1 MFVKR
6 LAKNREKTKRIVH
19 IIAGLTILIHAY
31 EYYDNANQT
40 YKLFLF
46 AGLLFLTIAVL
57 HPLIEKKAPWIDGV
71 FFAIE
76 GVLYLVIAF
85 EFFHEGKKAIPAIYL
100 IVGIFYFYIAYRFS
114 NKGIKNHKKNN

>member
-1 MFVKR
+1 MFAKR
-6 LAKNREKTKRIVH
+6 LIKNKEKAKRLVH
-19 IIAGLTILIHAY
+19 IIAGITILLHSY
-31 EYYDNANQT
+31 EYYDNADQT

-76 GVLYLVIAF
+76 GVLYFVVSF
-85 EFFHEGKKAIPAIYL
+85 QFFHEGKKAIPSIYL
-100 IVGIFYFYIAYRFS
+100 IVGIFQFYVAYRFS
-114 NKGIKNHKKNN
+114 NKGIKNHKINN